1 MIKPPIGRMK
11 RRTTRKSETDE
22 LMEDLWI
29 GSLTSE
35 KLVRRALKKPTDI
48 GVEIELNEVA
58 DGEELTWEQTEMVP
72 KEASL
77 YRAVTTRLNFLAMD
91 RADLQFA
98 SNECSRRMSC
108 PRNGNWA
115 ALKRVGRFLIG
126 CPRMITTFVWQDQPA
141 CL

>member
-1 MIKPPIGRMK
+1 
-11 RRTTRKSETDE
+11 
-22 LMEDLWI
+22 MEDLWI

-35 KLVRRALKKPTDI
+35 RLIKRALKRPTNVE
-48 GVEIELNEVA
+48 VEIELNAV
-58 DGEELTWEQTEMVP
+58 DGEEELTWEQTEMAP

-77 YRAVTTRLNFLAMD
+77 YRAITARLNFLAMD

-115 ALKRVGRFLIG
+115 ALRRVGRFLVG
-126 CPRMITTFVWQDQPA
+126 SPRMVTTFVWQDDPSHLSA
-141 CL
+141 YTDSNWAGCRET